1 MHTIVYLSWIR
12 GRQVYV
18 ITLQCNLCD
27 EPSPWYQYTMPAMN
41 SFLEQSLSFIGEEI
55 Q

>member
-1 MHTIVYLSWIR
+1 MHTIMYLSWIR

-18 ITLQCNLCD
+18 IT
-27 EPSPWYQYTMPAMN
+27 WYQYTMPAMN